1 MSILLHW
8 WRWEVPKRVDRTRLQ
23 YFKDPFSL
31 AEKRLGPLQIFRQWV
46 LVLILSR
53 SMAVAVLIQRPHQHT
68 VGNQVSLLLR
78 WAPSTALQDLASVAP
93 VEVWVAVAK
102 HTGWP
107 WGAPNCRARWLKL
120 LIALMSRGKHA
131 DPRRLWN
138 SGGCILGFS
147 ESEAHRN

>member
-1 MSILLHW
+1 MLGQS
-8 WRWEVPKRVDRTRLQ
+8 VGVGVDPPKEHGPSNPDRKT
-23 YFKDPFSL
+23 P
-31 AEKRLGPLQIFRQWV
+31 
-46 LVLILSR
+46 
-53 SMAVAVLIQRPHQHT
+53 RPHQHT

-93 VEVWVAVAK
+93 VEIWVAVAK